1 MIELQDV
8 SVTYADES
16 RPVLSGVSL
25 HIPEGD
31 LALVAGPTGSGKST
45 LLGCLTNLVPRFT
58 GGRRT
63 GRVVLD
69 GIDITSVAPR
79 ELADRVG
86 YVGQN
91 PLAGF
96 VTDTVESELAF
107 GMEQLG
113 VEASRM
119 RVRVEEVLDLLGIT
133 DLRRRALRTLS
144 GGQQQRVA
152 IASVLTA
159 RPRVL
164 VLDEPT
170 SALDPVAAEDV
181 VSLLSRLVHDLGITV
196 VMAEHR
202 MERVVEFCDA
212 VVLVDHATVR
222 TGAPREILSVSPVA
236 PPLVDLGRSSGWTPL
251 PLTIRDGRRAARIE
265 RETWRAAPPR
275 LPEPRAASGEGL
287 VAAGIVV
294 SYGPVVAVRD
304 VALDAR
310 AGHVTALVGRNGCGK
325 SSLLWAIHGA
335 GPRKAGTVTVDGRP
349 AVAGDIALVPQTASD
364 LLYLASVTEELEVA
378 DADASLTPG
387 STGAILDAL
396 VPGVDRDHHPRDLS
410 EGQRLA
416 LVLAVQLA
424 RSPDVVLLDEPTRGL
439 DYAGKAGLSRILHQ
453 LADSGRTV
461 VVATHDAEFVAT
473 TCDRVVVMAEGEV
486 VDTGPAREIIA
497 GSSMLATQC
506 ARVFSPV
513 PLLTV
518 AEVRAARGDA

>member
-1 MIELQDV
+1 MIELQDIT
-8 SVTYADES
+8 VTYADEA
-16 RPVLSGVSL
+16 RPVLRNVSL

-63 GRVVLD
+63 GKVILD
-69 GIDITSVAPR
+69 GLDVTAAAPR
-79 ELADRVG
+79 DLADRIG

-113 VEASRM
+113 MEASRM

-152 IASVLTA
+152 IASVLTV

-202 MERVVEFCDA
+202 MERVVEFCDS
-212 VVLVDHATVR
+212 VVLVDGLSVM
-222 TGAPREILSVSPVA
+222 TGSPRDILSHSPVA
-236 PPLVDLGRSSGWTPL
+236 PPLVELGRESGWTPL
-251 PLTIRDGRRAARIE
+251 PLTIRDGRRAARRE
-265 RETWRAAPPR
+265 RDAWRAAPPA
-275 LPEPRAASGEGL
+275 LPDPREPVGDGL
-287 VAAGIVV
+287 VAEGMVV
-294 SYGPVVAVRD
+294 AYGSLVAVRD
-304 VALDAR
+304 VTLNAR

-335 GPRKAGTVTVDGRP
+335 GPRKAGKVTVAGSSTT
-349 AVAGDIALVPQTASD
+349 AGDIALVPQTASD
-364 LLYLASVTEELEVA
+364 LLYLASVAEELAIA
-378 DADASLTPG
+378 DADAALPSG
-387 STGAILDAL
+387 ATGAILDQL
-396 VPGVDRDHHPRDLS
+396 VAGIDRDHHPRDLS
-410 EGQRLA
+410 EGQKLA

-453 LADSGRTV
+453 LADGGRTV

-473 TCDRVVVMAEGEV
+473 TCDQVVVMAEGEI
-486 VDTGPAREIIA
+486 VDSGPAREIIA
-497 GSSMLATQC
+497 GSAMLATQC
-506 ARVFSPV
+506 ARVYAPV
-513 PLLTV
+513 PMLTV
-518 AEVRAARGDA
+518 AEVRAARAPA

>member
-1 MIELQDV
+1 MIALQNVTV
-8 SVTYADES
+8 SYDGAAE
-16 RPVLSGVSL
+16 PVLDNVSL

-31 LALVAGPTGSGKST
+31 LALVAGQTGSGKST

-63 GRVVLD
+63 GRVLLD
-69 GIDITSVAPR
+69 GTDITTTVPR
-79 ELADRVG
+79 ELADRIG

-181 VSLLSRLVHDLGITV
+181 VSLLSRLVHDLGLTV

-202 MERVVEFCDA
+202 MERVVEFCDS
-212 VVLVDHATVR
+212 VVLVSRGAVQS
-222 TGAPREILSVSPVA
+222 GAPRDVLAVSPVA
-236 PPLVDLGRSSGWTPL
+236 PPLVELGRRSGWSPL
-251 PLTIRDGRRAARIE
+251 PLTIRDGRRAATVE
-265 RETWRAAPPR
+265 REAWRAHPPQ
-275 LPEPRAASGEGL
+275 LPPATDPSGDGL
-287 VAAGIVV
+287 VAEGIVV
-294 SYGPVVAVRD
+294 TYGSLVAVRG
-304 VALDAR
+304 VTLTAH

-325 SSLLWAIHGA
+325 SSLLWAAHGA
-335 GPRKAGTVTVDGRP
+335 GARKAGSVSVGGRP
-349 AVAGDIALVPQTASD
+349 ATPGDIALVPQTASD
-364 LLYLASVTEELEVA
+364 VLYLASVDEELSLA
-378 DADASLTPG
+378 DADAGLPEG
-387 STGAILDAL
+387 STAAIFDAL
-396 VPGVDRDHHPRDLS
+396 VDQVDRDQHPRDLS
-410 EGQRLA
+410 EGQKLA
-416 LVLAVQLA
+416 LVLAIQLS
-424 RSPDVVLLDEPTRGL
+424 RSPQVVLLDEPTRGL
-439 DYAGKAGLSRILHQ
+439 DYAGKAALTQILRAQ
-453 LADSGRTV
+453 ADNGRTV
-461 VVATHDAEFVAT
+461 VVATHDAEFVAA
-473 TCDRVVVMAEGEV
+473 TCDQVVVMADGEI
-486 VDTGPAREIIA
+486 VDSGPARDIITA
-497 GSSMLATQC
+497 SAMLATQC
-506 ARVFSPV
+506 ARLYAPV
-513 PLLTV
+513 EVLTV
-518 AEVRAARGDA
+518 PEVLALRSPR

>member
-1 MIELQDV
+1 MIELQHV
-8 SVTYADES
+8 SVIYPDAAM
-16 RPVLSGVSL
+16 PVLDDVSL

-63 GRVVLD
+63 GRVLLD
-69 GIDITSVAPR
+69 GTDITTTAPR

-113 VEASRM
+113 VDSSRM

-152 IASVLTA
+152 IASVLAA

-181 VSLLSRLVHDLGITV
+181 VSLLSRLVHDLGLTV

-202 MERVVEFCDA
+202 MERVVEFCDS
-212 VVLVDHATVR
+212 VVLVSGRTVR
-222 TGAPREILSVSPVA
+222 SGTPRDMLAVSPVA
-236 PPLVDLGRSSGWTPL
+236 PPLVDLGRLSGWSPL
-251 PLTIRDGRRAARIE
+251 PLTIRDGRRAASAE
-265 RETWRAAPPR
+265 RARWRDNPPV
-275 LPEPRAASGEGL
+275 LPEPTEATGDGL
-287 VAAGIVV
+287 VAEGIVV
-294 SYGPVVAVRD
+294 TYGSLVAVRG
-304 VALDAR
+304 ATLTAH

-325 SSLLWAIHGA
+325 SSLLWACHGA
-335 GPRKAGTVTVDGRP
+335 GTRKAGSVSVAGRP
-349 AVAGDIALVPQTASD
+349 YAAGDVALVPQTASD
-364 LLYLASVTEELEVA
+364 LLYLASVAEELELA
-378 DADASLTPG
+378 DSDAGLTSG
-387 STGAILDAL
+387 STGSILDQLAQDI
-396 VPGVDRDHHPRDLS
+396 DRDRHPRDLS
-410 EGQRLA
+410 EGQKLA
-416 LVLAVQLA
+416 LVLAIQLA
-424 RSPDVVLLDEPTRGL
+424 RSPEVVLLDEPTRGL
-439 DYAGKAGLSRILHQ
+439 DYAGKAALTRILRGQ
-453 LADSGRTV
+453 ADAGRTV
-461 VVATHDAEFVAT
+461 VVATHDAEFVAA
-473 TCDRVVVMAEGEV
+473 TCDRVVVMAEGEL
-486 VDTGPAREIIA
+486 VDSGPARDIIT
-497 GSSMLATQC
+497 SSAMLATQC
-506 ARVFSPV
+506 ARVYAPV
-513 PLLTV
+513 EMLTV
-518 AEVRAARGDA
+518 AEVLAARAAT

>member
-1 MIELQDV
+1 MIELHDIT
-8 SVTYADES
+8 VTYADEAS
-16 RPVLSGVSL
+16 PVLRDVSL

-63 GRVVLD
+63 GRVILD
-69 GIDITSVAPR
+69 GTDVTAVAPR
-79 ELADRVG
+79 ELADRIG

-113 VEASRM
+113 MEASRM

-202 MERVVEFCDA
+202 MERVVE
-212 VVLVDHATVR
+212 
-222 TGAPREILSVSPVA
+222 
-236 PPLVDLGRSSGWTPL
+236 LGRP
-251 PLTIRDGRRAARIE
+251 PERRA
-265 RETWRAAPPR
+265 
-275 LPEPRAASGEGL
+275 
-287 VAAGIVV
+287 
-294 SYGPVVAVRD
+294 
-304 VALDAR
+304 
-310 AGHVTALVGRNGCGK
+310 
-325 SSLLWAIHGA
+325 SS
-335 GPRKAGTVTVDGRP
+335 
-349 AVAGDIALVPQTASD
+349 
-364 LLYLASVTEELEVA
+364 
-378 DADASLTPG
+378 
-387 STGAILDAL
+387 
-396 VPGVDRDHHPRDLS
+396 
-410 EGQRLA
+410 
-416 LVLAVQLA
+416 
-424 RSPDVVLLDEPTRGL
+424 
-439 DYAGKAGLSRILHQ
+439 
-453 LADSGRTV
+453 
-461 VVATHDAEFVAT
+461 
-473 TCDRVVVMAEGEV
+473 
-486 VDTGPAREIIA
+486 
-497 GSSMLATQC
+497 
-506 ARVFSPV
+506 
-513 PLLTV
+513 
-518 AEVRAARGDA
+518 

>member
-1 MIELQDV
+1 MIELQSV
-8 SVTYADES
+8 TVTYADAAK
-16 RPVLSGVSL
+16 PVLDDVSL

-63 GRVVLD
+63 GRVLLD
-69 GIDITSVAPR
+69 GVDITTTVPR
-79 ELADRVG
+79 ELADRIG

-113 VEASRM
+113 VDPNRM

-181 VSLLSRLVHDLGITV
+181 VSLLSRLVHDLGLTV

-202 MERVVEFCDA
+202 MERVVEFCDS
-212 VVLVDHATVR
+212 VVLVSRGTVR
-222 TGAPREILSVSPVA
+222 SGAPREMLAVSPVA
-236 PPLVDLGRSSGWTPL
+236 PPLVDLGRRSGWSPL
-251 PLTIRDGRRAARIE
+251 PLTIRDGRRAAKAE
-265 RETWRAAPPR
+265 RNAWRANPPTLPAP
-275 LPEPRAASGEGL
+275 LQATEDGL
-287 VAAGIVV
+287 VAEGVV
-294 SYGPVVAVRD
+294 VTYGQLVAVRG
-304 VALDAR
+304 VTLTAH

-325 SSLLWAIHGA
+325 SSLLWACHGA
-335 GPRKAGTVTVDGRP
+335 GARKAGSITVDGRP
-349 AVAGDIALVPQTASD
+349 SVPGDIALVPQTASD
-364 LLYLASVTEELEVA
+364 VLYLATVAEELDLA
-378 DADASLTPG
+378 DADAGLPRG
-387 STGAILDAL
+387 STGEILDQL
-396 VPGVDRDHHPRDLS
+396 VDQIDRAQHPRDLS
-410 EGQRLA
+410 EGQKLA
-416 LVLAVQLA
+416 LVLAIQLT
-424 RSPDVVLLDEPTRGL
+424 RSPQVVLLDEPTRGL
-439 DYAGKAGLSRILHQ
+439 DYAGKAALTRILRRE
-453 LADSGRTV
+453 ADAGRTV
-461 VVATHDAEFVAT
+461 VVATHDAEFVAA
-473 TCDRVVVMAEGEV
+473 TCDQVVVMAEGEL
-486 VDTGPAREIIA
+486 VDSGPARDIIT
-497 GSSMLATQC
+497 SSAMLATQC
-506 ARVFSPV
+506 ARVYAPV
-513 PLLTV
+513 ELLTV
-518 AEVRAARGDA
+518 AEVLAARSAQ

>member
-1 MIELQDV
+1 MIELHDI
-8 SVTYADES
+8 SVTYADEA
-16 RPVLSGVSL
+16 RPVLRDVSL

-63 GRVVLD
+63 GRVILD
-69 GIDITSVAPR
+69 GTDVTTVPPR
-79 ELADRVG
+79 ELADRIG

-113 VEASRM
+113 MEASRM

-202 MERVVEFCDA
+202 MERVVEFCDS
-212 VVLVDHATVR
+212 VVLVAGSTV
-222 TGAPREILSVSPVA
+222 TMGSPRDVLAHSPVA
-236 PPLVDLGRSSGWTPL
+236 PPLVELGRESGWSPL
-251 PLTIRDGRRAARIE
+251 PLTIRDGRRAALAE
-265 RETWRAAPPR
+265 REAWRAVAPA
-275 LPEPRAASGEGL
+275 LPAARTAAGDGL
-287 VAAGIVV
+287 VAAGMVV
-294 SYGPVVAVRD
+294 SYGSLVAVRD
-304 VALDAR
+304 VTLTAR

-325 SSLLWAIHGA
+325 SSLLWAVHGA
-335 GPRKAGTVTVDGRP
+335 GPRKAGTVSVAGRP
-349 AVAGDIALVPQTASD
+349 TSSGDIALVPQTASD

-378 DADASLTPG
+378 DSDAALPAG
-387 STGAILDAL
+387 STGAILDQL
-396 VPGVDRDHHPRDLS
+396 VAGVHRERHPRDLS
-410 EGQRLA
+410 EGQKLA

-453 LADSGRTV
+453 LADAGRTV

-473 TCDRVVVMAEGEV
+473 TCDQVVVMAEGEI
-486 VDTGPAREIIA
+486 VDSGPAREIIA
-497 GSSMLATQC
+497 GSAMLATQC
-506 ARVFSPV
+506 ARVYAPV

-518 AEVRAARGDA
+518 AEVRAARRA